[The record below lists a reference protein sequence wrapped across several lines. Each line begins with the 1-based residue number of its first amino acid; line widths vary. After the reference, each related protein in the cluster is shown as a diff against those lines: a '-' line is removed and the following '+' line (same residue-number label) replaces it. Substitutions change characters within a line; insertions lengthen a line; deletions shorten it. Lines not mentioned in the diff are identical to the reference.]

1 MFRAL
6 GERTGVWAQPG
17 VIDAAHWEFKEDT
30 ERYVAGPLTFCV
42 TLRTL
47 REARG
52 SHGGRGEA

>member
-30 ERYVAGPLTFCV
+30 ERYVAACLTFYV
-42 TLRTL
+42 TVCTL
-47 REARG
+47 SDARG
-52 SHGGRGEA
+52 S